1 MQSIVGFVVKSDCR
15 LIHALSFS
23 QWKKL
28 LFYFLIL
35 GKKSIKILYN
45 INEIKFNST
54 RMMKLGFRYN
64 STVTEENT
72 IRSTFSVQKQP
83 ERVGSRY

>member
-1 MQSIVGFVVKSDCR
+1 MEETAVLVSDTR
-15 LIHALSFS
+15 E
-23 QWKKL
+23 
-28 LFYFLIL
+28 
-35 GKKSIKILYN
+35 KKSIKILYN

-72 IRSTFSVQKQP
+72 IRSTFAAQKQP
-83 ERVGSRY
+83 ERAGF